1 VGLNCRPRQKAS
13 MIGTTVGHFRV
24 VGYLGR
30 GASATVYR
38 AVDEILDREVALK
51 VLNPGQIDPDA
62 VTRFRAEATALA
74 KLNHPA
80 IATIYEMLESD
91 GHLVMAME
99 CARGETLDQ
108 LSERLGPLPPE
119 RAVYLTERI
128 LAALDHAHRAGILH
142 RDIKPAN
149 VMVSDDELKI
159 TDFGIA
165 QMLGDQQ
172 AGPEGDEGMLGTP
185 AYMAPEQV
193 LGQPL
198 DARTDLY
205 AVGVILY
212 RLLTATLPFDGE
224 IPAVVLRRQVGDAP
238 PPLRTRRG
246 GLPAWCEPIV
256 HRALAKSKAERFQT
270 ADEFREALT
279 RAAIPASVAPLRRAG
294 GLRGTYGLLGAISA
308 ATAAALLAY
317 AGAHHIPIT
326 SPPTVSESR
335 IAAAPAPS
343 IESPEG
349 DATAAAAPPLEA
361 LKPLPES
368 RAEKSET
375 RFPRLEFDTKALVAD
390 GGKARERSARLVLA
404 DRTLTVTDVEAGRS
418 LHSLP
423 YESITSINYSHS
435 RDPLWASPAGPAP
448 IIRATGGVLRTFG
461 FSVNRDW
468 VSLITRTSIR
478 FVVLRIADDDVT
490 HLLSALQDRTHR
502 TVRRLEPKRDSGRR
516 SIL

>member
-1 VGLNCRPRQKAS
+1 

-30 GASATVYR
+30 GASGTVYR

-51 VLNPGQIDPDA
+51 ALNPGQIDPDA

-149 VMVSDDELKI
+149 VMVSDGELKI

-172 AGPEGDEGMLGTP
+172 AGDEGMLGTP
-185 AYMAPEQV
+185 VYMAPEQV

-212 RLLTATLPFDGE
+212 RLLTATLPFEGE

-238 PPLRTRRG
+238 PPLHTRRG

-256 HRALAKSKAERFQT
+256 HRALAKPKAERFQT
-270 ADEFREALT
+270 ADEFREALM
-279 RAAIPASVAPLRRAG
+279 RAAAPASAAPRRAGRLRRASA
-294 GLRGTYGLLGAISA
+294 TLGAVAA
-308 ATAAALLAY
+308 ATAAGLLVY
-317 AGAHHIPIT
+317 AGAHRIPI
-326 SPPTVSESR
+326 PPPAPTGSESR
-335 IAAAPAPS
+335 FSAAPAPS
-343 IESPEG
+343 IESPGG
-349 DATAAAAPPLEA
+349 DATAAAAPPPEA
-361 LKPLPES
+361 LKSLPDS

-375 RFPRLEFDTKALVAD
+375 PFPRLEFDTKALVVD
-390 GGKARERSARLVLA
+390 GGKAHERNARLVLA
-404 DRTLTVTDVEAGRS
+404 DRTLTVMDGEAGRS

-448 IIRATGGVLRTFG
+448 LIRATGGVLRTFG

-490 HLLSALQDRTHR
+490 HLLAALQDRTHR
-502 TVRRLEPKRDSGRR
+502 TVRRLEPKRESGRR